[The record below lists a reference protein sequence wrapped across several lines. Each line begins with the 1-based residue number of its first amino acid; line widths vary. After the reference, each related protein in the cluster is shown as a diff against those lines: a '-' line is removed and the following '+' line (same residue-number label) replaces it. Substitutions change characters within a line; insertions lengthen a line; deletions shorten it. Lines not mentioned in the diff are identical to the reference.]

1 MGSQSVGHDL
11 VTVQQQRDGQR
22 NRELRKR
29 ETDVAEIGQ
38 RNTEMWRQREI
49 GKQLG
54 GGDGNKGGGRGRTV
68 QPQGEAWRA
77 WGRHPVPAHLRML

>member
-29 ETDVAEIGQ
+29 ETDVAEIEGKRRREQQ
-38 RNTEMWRQREI
+38 RMRWLGSIIDLMDMGFSKLWKMVKDRQA
-49 GKQLG
+49 
-54 GGDGNKGGGRGRTV
+54 D
-68 QPQGEAWRA
+68 
-77 WGRHPVPAHLRML
+77 MLQSMGSQESYMTQ